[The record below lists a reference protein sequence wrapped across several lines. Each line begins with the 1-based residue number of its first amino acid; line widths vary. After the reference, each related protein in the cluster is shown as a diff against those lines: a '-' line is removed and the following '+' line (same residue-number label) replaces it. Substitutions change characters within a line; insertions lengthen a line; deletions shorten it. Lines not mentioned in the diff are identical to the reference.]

1 MGWQWAGVSFLT
13 VSRRDVE
20 RLRASGLYA
29 FVAHSGG
36 VQRLLYV
43 GESDDISRAV
53 GPHHPAW
60 DDALAAG
67 FNEIHVCL
75 QTASRIDRLQ
85 LLSRIARA
93 EAPVLDAGGAE
104 RAAG

>member
-1 MGWQWAGVSFLT
+1 MSWQWAGMAFLT

-29 FVAHSGG
+29 FVAHIGG
-36 VQRLLYV
+36 AQRLLYV
-43 GESDDISRAV
+43 GETQDISRAI

-67 FNEIHVCL
+67 FNEIHVSL
-75 QTASRIDRLQ
+75 QTAPRLDRLQ
-85 LLSRIARA
+85 LVSRIARSERPA
-93 EAPVLDAGGAE
+93 LNEDGAE
-104 RAAG
+104 RATG